1 MMLMPGAPDPT
12 MMMSPPPAEPIE
24 LEPAT
29 FVPSPEPNPADAFR
43 KEPEEG
49 KAEAPEPDNK
59 STDPATAFGPVSTLD
74 RAKAAGIKLL
84 KQKKARK
91 AIRSLVEKMQAAPE
105 DDWLVLVTEAI
116 TAEVGI
122 YYYMKAVTVN
132 AALSEATD
140 DAELRVRIVK
150 AMRDSGLI
158 PDDVPFD
165 EKDYLRLRATADE
178 GDDQ

>member
-1 MMLMPGAPDPT
+1 M
-12 MMMSPPPAEPIE
+12 
-24 LEPAT
+24 
-29 FVPSPEPNPADAFR
+29 
-43 KEPEEG
+43 
-49 KAEAPEPDNK
+49 
-59 STDPATAFGPVSTLD
+59 PVSTLD

-91 AIRSLVEKMQAAPE
+91 AIRSLVEKMEAAPE
-105 DDWLVLVTEAI
+105 DDWLGLVTEAI

-140 DAELRVRIVK
+140 DADLRGRIIK
-150 AMRDSGLI
+150 AMKDSGLI
-158 PDDVPFD
+158 PEDVPFD